1 MIYFGFLKYIK
12 ITLTK
17 PKIHIP
23 INDWVFEIKSITTTK
38 TTNYY
43 EKKNSFF
50 IKNDKIINKKPKT
63 YLKSDILNQY
73 TLLIS
78 SIMFYLVFSII

>member
-1 MIYFGFLKYIK
+1 MIYFGFIKYIK

-43 EKKNSFF
+43 EKK
-50 IKNDKIINKKPKT
+50 
-63 YLKSDILNQY
+63 
-73 TLLIS
+73 TL
-78 SIMFYLVFSII
+78 FS